1 MKITLITGMSAT
13 GKSTVIRDLA
23 SLGHKAHKAIDLDT
37 EALSVWVDAAGD
49 DEEVK
54 PSKDWV
60 WNESRVLELLQ
71 NNDALF
77 VSGCASNMAKFYP
90 YFDHI
95 ILLTAPD
102 AVIVERLSQ
111 RQGNAYGQS
120 QEEAARVLRLKQVI
134 EPLLREDAD
143 LEIDTSVADQSVAEI
158 ILKHVWKSSASGIL

>member
-13 GKSTVIRDLA
+13 GKSTVIRDLV
-23 SLGHKAHKAIDLDT
+23 SRGHKAIDLDT
-37 EALSVWVDAAGD
+37 EAFSVWVDATGD
-49 DEEVK
+49 DDEVK
-54 PSKDWV
+54 PGKDWV
-60 WNESRVLELLQ
+60 WNEPRVLELLQ
-71 NNDALF
+71 HKEPLF

-102 AVIVERLSQ
+102 AVIVQRLSQ

-120 QEEAARVLRLKQVI
+120 PEEAERVLRLKQVI

-143 LEIDTSVADQSVAEI
+143 LEIDTSVADQSAAEL
-158 ILKHVWKSSASGIL
+158 ILRHTE